1 MTPEIPLEALILQK
15 AGTAAPSRVMHR
27 ARPGSWV
34 WDLFVQTLANLRR
47 NKLRSFLTLFGIAWG
62 IASLVLLSALS
73 DGFRQG
79 QRKNMGQIGD
89 SLVFLYGGIT
99 EAQAGGQRAGRRI
112 RFDTADIEAIRTQC
126 PEVQVVA
133 AETKTYDVPVRSS
146 FNAGRFLTVGVS
158 PEYLRLRNL
167 PVDKGRH
174 ISQQDVDGRHRVAV
188 LGFNVAK
195 QLFEK
200 QPRVLGQTIQIAG
213 KPYQVI
219 GTMGE
224 KEQNSSYDGWDNDK
238 VLIPEPALKQDAPPS
253 REIYAQGRV
262 SGIIYRPA
270 SVARWQEA
278 QDQVRN
284 VLARRYGFDPKDKGA
299 VRIFD
304 SVESAQMFDAIFNA
318 GEIFLGVI
326 ALVTLSLGGV
336 GVMNTMMMAVAERTN
351 EIGLKKALG
360 ATSRRILLDFFLEG
374 LFLAVLSGVAG
385 LTLCLLLSSLV
396 NSLPMPVMFSG
407 LPIKWDILALATFAL
422 GLTAIASALPPA
434 RRAAQMDPVEALRH
448 DR

>member
-1 MTPEIPLEALILQK
+1 MTPEIPLDPLILERVK
-15 AGTAAPSRVMHR
+15 APARLRHR
-27 ARPGSWV
+27 ATPGSWV

-73 DGFRQG
+73 DGFRRG
-79 QRKNMGQIGD
+79 QRKNMAQIGD
-89 SLVFLYGGIT
+89 SLVFLYGGVT

-112 RFDTADIEAIRTQC
+112 RFDTADIEAIRAQC
-126 PEVQVVA
+126 TEVQVVA
-133 AETKTYDVPVRSS
+133 AETKTYDVPVRSA

-158 PEYLRLRNL
+158 PEYLSLRNL
-167 PVDKGRH
+167 PVDQGRH
-174 ISQQDVDGRHRVAV
+174 ISLEDVEGRHRVAV
-188 LGFNVAK
+188 IGFNVAK

-200 QPRVLGQTIQIAG
+200 QPRVLGQKIQVAG
-213 KPYQVI
+213 MPYEVV

-270 SVARWQEA
+270 SVGRWQEA
-278 QDQVRN
+278 QDQVRA
-284 VLARRYGFDPKDKGA
+284 VLARRHAFEPKDKGA

-385 LTLCLLLSSLV
+385 LTLCLLLSGLV

-407 LPIKWDILALATFAL
+407 LPIKWDILALATLAL
-422 GLTAIASALPPA
+422 GLTAVLSALPPA
-434 RRAAQMDPVEALRH
+434 RHAAHMDPVEALRH
-448 DR
+448 ER